1 MKNGLAWKLGLLAAS
16 WMVQA
21 AWSDDIRP
29 GVLFSSNPPQA
40 AGFSLAPS
48 QTANAKA
55 SAAASLSPTVV
66 YSHGDPTV
74 FEQFML
80 ELVNRARSGPTAEAK
95 RYGIDLN
102 EGLPANKIDPA
113 PKQPLAFNPNL
124 TAAARFH
131 SQWMLDTGQFGHAG
145 TNGSTP
151 GIRMQAAGYRF
162 TGSWSWGEN
171 LAVQGTSD
179 IPNVRD
185 YVQVLHQGLFVDEG
199 IDGRGHRLNLLE
211 PNYREVGVGVQEGSF
226 DFQGDILNSVMVT
239 EDFGRSQATATAFL
253 VGVVYRDQD
262 QDGFYS
268 PGEGISGITVMPD
281 RGSYY
286 AVTSTSG
293 GYAIP
298 ISGLTGPLQVT
309 FSGDLLGRPVN
320 QTVALSGANV
330 KLDLETSSIPP
341 LDHAQPVLGIVQAPG
356 EDKLELTIPGP
367 IGATVII
374 EVSSDL
380 KTWSVWQGI
389 DLTTSPL
396 SIAVPVLPDSAQQ
409 FYRAVLNPK

>member
-1 MKNGLAWKLGLLAAS
+1 
-16 WMVQA
+16 
-21 AWSDDIRP
+21 
-29 GVLFSSNPPQA
+29 
-40 AGFSLAPS
+40 
-48 QTANAKA
+48 
-55 SAAASLSPTVV
+55 
-66 YSHGDPTV
+66 
-74 FEQFML
+74 
-80 ELVNRARSGPTAEAK
+80 
-95 RYGIDLN
+95 
-102 EGLPANKIDPA
+102 
-113 PKQPLAFNPNL
+113 
-124 TAAARFH
+124 
-131 SQWMLDTGQFGHAG
+131 MLDTDQFSHAG

-151 GIRMQAAGYRF
+151 GIRMQAAGYQF

-179 IPNVRD
+179 TPNVRD
-185 YVQVLHQGLFVDEG
+185 YVQVLHQALFVDEG

-211 PNYREVGVGVQEGSF
+211 PNYREVGVGIKEGGF
-226 DFQGDILNSVMVT
+226 NFQGDTLNSVMVT

-281 RGSYY
+281 QGSYY

-298 ISGLTGPLQVT
+298 TGGLKGTLHVT
-309 FSGDLLGRPVN
+309 FTGDLLDRPVN
-320 QTVALSGANV
+320 QTVALSGGNV

-341 LDHAQPVLGIVQAPG
+341 LDQTQPVLGIVQASG
-356 EDKLELTIPGP
+356 EDKLELTIPGS

-396 SIAVPVLPDSAQQ
+396 SIAVPVLPDSTQK